1 MQIKHGKT
9 MSSLKVMS
17 VALAT
22 LATSHAFAEPS
33 GGALAVDESVASIDV
48 QAEVANVLSITGMS
62 DIDFGTIS
70 PGVGVGGEPAEE
82 ASQTMSFCV
91 YSNGP
96 FAVSMSSSGG
106 LGRFNMYAPSVGNRL
121 DYSIKLEFGESLL
134 GGSFG
139 YNSVAESMLDGV
151 GYSSFSYD
159 SAYYLDQNC
168 NSNDGPN
175 NNFRAT
181 FSIDSEDIKYATP
194 AYYSDTLQITARFA
208 PAPAV

>member
-1 MQIKHGKT
+1 
-9 MSSLKVMS
+9 MSSLKVLG
-17 VALAT
+17 VAFAT

-33 GGALAVDESVASIDV
+33 GGTLAVDESVANIDV
-48 QAEVANVLSITGMS
+48 QAEVANVLSITNMS

-70 PGVGVGGEPAEE
+70 PGVGVGGEPA
-82 ASQTMSFCV
+82 ADANQAMSFCV

-96 FAVSMSSSGG
+96 FALSMSSSSG

-139 YNSVAESMLDGV
+139 YTSVTESMLDGAEY
-151 GYSSFSYD
+151 GSFSYD
-159 SAYYLDQNC
+159 SFYYLDQSC
-168 NSNDGPN
+168 NTSDGPS

-181 FSIDSEDIKYATP
+181 FSIDSDDLNYATP
-194 AYYSDTLQITARFA
+194 AYYSDSLQITARFA
-208 PAPAV
+208 APPPV